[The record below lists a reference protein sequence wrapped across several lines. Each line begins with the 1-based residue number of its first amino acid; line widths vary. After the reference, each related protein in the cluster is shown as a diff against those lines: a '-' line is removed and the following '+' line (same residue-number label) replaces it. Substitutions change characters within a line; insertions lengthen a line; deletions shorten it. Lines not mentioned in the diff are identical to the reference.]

1 MRLPDRHRGEPA
13 RQQRVVPVRQQ
24 LPVHRSGR
32 HLRVRRA
39 GGHRAGV
46 ISRVQA
52 KRPASLPA
60 IF

>member
-1 MRLPDRHRGEPA
+1 
-13 RQQRVVPVRQQ
+13 VRQQ